1 MDQLHQIRALPYA
14 ALFLFS
20 AAALLLL
27 LATRRCRPATP
38 PGPLGLPVIGHLH
51 LLGPRL
57 HQTFHDL
64 SLKYGPFMQLYL
76 GSMPCPVVS
85 TPDLVRDFLKTHEL
99 NFSNRKRS
107 TAIEIVTYNS
117 SFAFSPYAPYW
128 KYINKL
134 CMYELLGT
142 RNIAHFQPVRDLE
155 VRAFV
160 ENLAK
165 KGGGDAVV
173 NVTDEL
179 MKVTSNVISSMML
192 SLRAAEDDGDADAA
206 RTVVREVTQIFGEF
220 NVSDMLW
227 IFKGFDF
234 QGIRR
239 RAEDIR
245 RRYDSLLERIISSRE
260 EERRAGGGTAGTE
273 PRDFLDMLLDVR
285 DGKSDVEFTR
295 DHLKALV
302 LDFFTAATDTTAL
315 TSEWAIAE
323 LINNPNVLKKAQ
335 EEIDRVIGQGRL
347 VNELDAPNLPYLQ
360 AIIKETLR
368 LHPPIPLL
376 SRKSVEDCE
385 IRGYKIPANSLLFV
399 NIWSIGRNPKYWE
412 NPLAFRPDRFF
423 EKGNESIDIKGQHF
437 ELLPFGTG
445 RRGCPGMVMA
455 IQELISIIGN
465 MIQCFDW
472 KLPDGVVGPLDMSE
486 RPGLTAPRANELLC
500 RVVPRI
506 DPAIVF
512 RSPVKGS

>member
-1 MDQLHQIRALPYA
+1 MDLLRQIPSLPYT
-14 ALFLFS
+14 
-20 AAALLLL
+20 ALLLL
-27 LATRRCRPATP
+27 SAAVFLLLSRRRRHGPPPP
-38 PGPLGLPVIGHLH
+38 PGPLALPVIGHLH
-51 LLGPRL
+51 LLSPRL

-64 SLKYGPFMQLYL
+64 SLKYGPLMQLYL
-76 GSMPCPVVS
+76 GSESCPVVS
-85 TPDLVRDFLKTHEL
+85 TPDLARDFLKTHEL

-107 TAIEIVTYNS
+107 TAIKVITYDK
-117 SFAFSPYAPYW
+117 SFAFSPYETYW

-160 ENLAK
+160 QQLTK
-165 KGGGDAVV
+165 KGRAGAAVV

-192 SLRAAEDDGDADAA
+192 SLRAAEDDGDAEEL
-206 RTVVREVTQIFGEF
+206 RTLVREVSQIFGEF
-220 NVSDMLW
+220 NVSDMFWFL
-227 IFKGFDF
+227 KGFDL

-239 RAEDIR
+239 RSEDIW
-245 RRYDSLLERIISSRE
+245 RRYDILLERIISSRE
-260 EERRAGGGTAGTE
+260 DERRAGGGAPGGE

-285 DGKSDVEFTR
+285 DGKCEVEFTR

-302 LDFFTAATDTTAL
+302 MDFLTAATDTTAL

-323 LINNPNVLKKAQ
+323 LINDSKILKKAQ
-335 EEIDRVIGQGRL
+335 EEIGRVIGRGRL

-376 SRKSVEDCE
+376 PRKSVDD
-385 IRGYKIPANSLLFV
+385 IVIHGYKIAANSVLFV

-412 NPLAFRPDRFF
+412 NPLTFRPERFL
-423 EKGNESIDIKGQHF
+423 ENGNDSIDIKGQHF

-455 IQELISIIGN
+455 IPELISIIGN

-472 KLPDGVVGPLDMSE
+472 KLPNGESGPVDMSE
-486 RPGLTAPRANELLC
+486 RPGLTLPRAKDLLC
-500 RVVPRI
+500 CVVPRV

-512 RSPVKGS
+512 QSP